1 MSTVLAFK
9 NRERSFPAIENG
21 KVAPPRR
28 VTNLERRSREHLTP
42 TEVER
47 LIASAAKAGRHW
59 IARRDADPRSVP
71 ARAACR

>member
-1 MSTVLAFK
+1 MSTVVEFK
-9 NRERSFPAIENG
+9 RPARRSPTIENG

-71 ARAACR
+71 ARAARR